1 MIKIVSPVG
10 KFSPSFVG
18 DVYGDFGRKPFGM
31 IVLLPVRRMNLE
43 EDILIL
49 VLFDIF
55 SGSGP
60 LLAIIG

>member
-1 MIKIVSPVG
+1 MIEIVSPVG
-10 KFSPSFVG
+10 EFAPGFVG
-18 DVYGDFGRKPFGM
+18 DVYGEFGWKPFGM

-55 SGSGP
+55 SGSGS